1 MHQRKIEIYLG
12 RLGDSQVDS
21 ERFRSIWVY
30 TRVDSG
36 SLDRFRSFFDL
47 FDSQEIVSAGFCQ
60 YFSVI
65 SQHLFV
71 LAFVGFSQ
79 HCRLFSDFVGICR
92 LLSTSVIVCRLSSA
106 FDCIVGT
113 NALRMGPRVGSESGW
128 VRDRIVL
135 GQRPNRVWVGYRIG
149 SESET
154 ESGWV
159 RDRIG
164 SETKSGQV
172 RNRIGSRDQIGFE
185 GLIASTCSSDQI
197 LLVFQFLRLP

>member
-128 VRDRIVL
+128 VRDRI
-135 GQRPNRVWVGYRIG
+135 
-149 SESET
+149 
-154 ESGWV
+154 
-159 RDRIG
+159 G

-172 RNRIGSRDQIGFE
+172 RNRIGSRDRIGFE